1 MSRLSRGS
9 GIRRIV
15 IELREE
21 EHSELARLKD
31 NKTWRDF
38 IFDLVEFKQKM
49 EQEGE
54 FVPRD
59 SLKEPY
65 VDAARLLYKLGKMLS
80 IEQEGISWNNDY
92 QIAALLPLIVSGV
105 DVPEDEMVEL
115 YIFITNIVLDFLKK
129 RHGEDEMWWSLLE
142 YLRIA
147 LIKLIKGDR
156 RSALKAFKEACQA
169 LQVS

>member
-1 MSRLSRGS
+1 M
-9 GIRRIV
+9 V
-15 IELREE
+15 KQ
-21 EHSELARLKD
+21 LKITLDD
-31 NKTWRDF
+31 NEYQQLVKAKGNLTWKDF
-38 IFDLVEFKQKM
+38 VFQLLEFKQKM

-115 YIFITNIVLDFLKK
+115 YVFITNIVLDFLKK